1 MVVASLM
8 FATMSALVF
17 QTKVWNADESPLT
30 ASFIRVLFNLVIV
43 VALSFVTHDRKG
55 RRLGIRGLFGNF
67 NTSLW
72 LRGFFGSLS
81 VISVFYAVHAIGI
94 GESSFLNASNA
105 VWVGLL
111 SPWVLKQKNSRLGW
125 LAILSGLFGLYLLYQ
140 PELGGETHLMGKTIA
155 LGAGLW
161 GAIAYMMIAKA
172 GPSNHPLTIVFYFVF
187 VATLI
192 HLVWFFFQPLQW
204 PADTRSWLALIGAAV
219 AATIAQIFMTLS
231 YQNAPAALASAV
243 SYAQPVFSMLLSV
256 VIFSAVPNER
266 SLLGAAIVVF
276 SGVALP
282 FVQSRKWSKGAVL

>member
-17 QTKVWNADESPLT
+17 QTKIWNADESPLT
-30 ASFIRVLFNLVIV
+30 ASFIRVLFNLIIV
-43 VALSFVTHDRKG
+43 LALSFVTRDRNGKK
-55 RRLGIRGLFGNF
+55 LGIRGLFGNF
-67 NTSLW
+67 STSLW

-81 VISVFYAVHAIGI
+81 VISIFYAVHAIGI

-111 SPWVLKQKNSRLGW
+111 SPWVLKQRNSLLGW
-125 LAILSGLFGLYLLYQ
+125 IAILSGLFGLYLLYQ
-140 PELGGETHLMGKTIA
+140 PELGDAHLAGKTIA

-187 VATLI
+187 VATII
-192 HLVWFFFQPLQW
+192 HLVWFFFRPLQW
-204 PADTRSWLALIGAAV
+204 PVDSRSWVALIGAGI
-219 AATIAQIFMTLS
+219 AATIAQIFMTLA

-243 SYAQPVFSMLLSV
+243 SYSQPVFSM
-256 VIFSAVPNER
+256 IFSVLIFSTIPNGR
-266 SLLGAAIVVF
+266 SLLGAAIVVS

-282 FVQSRKWSKGAVL
+282 FVQSRKWSRGAAV